1 MLESLLAFFT
11 SPGVV
16 LIGAVTLIQIVP
28 IKINP
33 WSALLRWV
41 SDALY
46 GDMRQ
51 DLSELKRD
59 FEETKSNDMRWNI
72 LNFANS
78 CRRHEEHGK
87 DEWRHVMA
95 QISEYEE
102 YTEKKNIHNGV
113 IEEDTRF
120 LRELYHDRNVK
131 NDFI

>member
-1 MLESLLAFFT
+1 MMKSLMEFVT
-11 SPGVV
+11 HP
-16 LIGAVTLIQIVP
+16 AVILVSTVTVIQIVP

-59 FEETKSNDMRWNI
+59 FEETKANDMRWNI